1 MPDNY
6 NNIHYLI
13 NLAHQQVGVTEEPG
27 NQVKYNDEFYGTH
40 VKDHINSQGKKVE
53 YHWCAVF
60 IWWLFEHSGVPEAIG
75 NLGPDNDGAGAS
87 VANYRNMFE
96 SRKVPLEEVQAGDL
110 MILKY
115 SGTGGHIGLVVSDYD
130 PKEGCVYTIEG
141 NTSPE
146 GAIGASD
153 RNGDGVYLKTRS
165 TLPPK
170 GFKDGFYARPFWDR
184 VKPKIP
190 AIGQPMDEF
199 PLSPGWVFAKG
210 GYQSYNGKGDAYSS
224 YVTMIQQALVIAG
237 YKIEVDGAFGNAT
250 HNAVV
255 AFQKSHSL
263 SADGKVGKMTWNALA
278 KVRDGKAPS
287 SSSSLGF
294 NLPKNHCYG
303 KSGWG
308 NHNGYDGNAD
318 DKAHIKQI
326 QSFLGLEADGLFGNA
341 THNAVVAFQKS
352 HGLSADGKV
361 GPSTWRAMFG

>member
-1 MPDNY
+1 MSTPTIDTIVDLAY
-6 NNIHYLI
+6 NEL
-13 NLAHQQVGVTEEPG
+13 GTTEG
-27 NQVKYNDEFYGTH
+27 RNQKVKYNDEYYVDEEYG
-40 VKDHINSQGKKVE
+40 NE
-53 YHWCAVF
+53 AHWCAVF
-60 IWWLFEHSGVPEAIG
+60 IWWLFKKANMLDAI
-75 NLGPDNDGAGAS
+75 DNINKGSKEKPAAAVKS
-87 VANYRNMFE
+87 FRNVFKN
-96 SRKVPLEEVQAGDL
+96 SQKRLEDVQAGDL
-110 MILKY
+110 MILEY
-115 SGTGGHIGLVVSDYD
+115 SGGGGHIGLVVSDYD

-153 RNGDGVYLKTRS
+153 RNGDGVYLKRRS
-165 TLPPK
+165 TMPPK
-170 GFKDGFYARPFWDR
+170 GFIGGFYARPFWDR